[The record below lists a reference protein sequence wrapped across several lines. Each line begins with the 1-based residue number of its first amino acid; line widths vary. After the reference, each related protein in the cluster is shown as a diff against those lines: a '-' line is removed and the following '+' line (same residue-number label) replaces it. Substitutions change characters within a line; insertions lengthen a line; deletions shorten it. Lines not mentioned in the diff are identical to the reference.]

1 MRRFLCVASFAFFL
15 SVIPGAPLSAGPPP
29 QPKPGSAAA
38 SVANWQS
45 PARLRHLFTKT
56 SGTLVINDQG
66 VEFRPNKGS
75 PLRWPYVEIQSF
87 HLSAKRLDL
96 ETYQNRSWH
105 LSGDREFHFSLTDTV
120 PPAVAEAFA
129 LHVQKPAENGR
140 PDPNASSFASI
151 PARHRT
157 FGGGTN
163 GVLHF
168 RKDGI
173 DYVTAK
179 GRGSRSWRWSDI
191 QTIANPDPF
200 HFRIQGYRETFE
212 FELKKPMSREL
223 FDRVWDAVYARDL
236 KGLAYSEGRQQ

>member
-1 MRRFLCVASFAFFL
+1 MRRLLFVASLALFL
-15 SVIPGAPLSAGPPP
+15 SVIPLASFAASPALQP
-29 QPKPGSAAA
+29 QVGSAAA
-38 SVANWQS
+38 AVANWQS
-45 PARLRHLFTKT
+45 PARLRHLITRT
-56 SGTLVINDQG
+56 SGTLVVNDQG
-66 VEFRPNKGS
+66 VEFQPNKGS

-87 HLSAKRLDL
+87 HLSAKQMDL

-105 LSGDREFHFSLTDTV
+105 LSGDRELHFSLANAI
-120 PPAVAEAFA
+120 PPAVAEALA
-129 LHVQKPAENGR
+129 RHVQKPAENGR
-140 PDPNASSFASI
+140 PDPHASGFASI

-163 GVLHF
+163 GTLRF
-168 RKDGI
+168 RNAGI
-173 DYVTAK
+173 DYVTTT

-191 QTIANPDPF
+191 QTIANPDPY
-200 HFRIQGYRETFE
+200 HFRVQGYRETFE